1 MIFTQTTKNIE
12 IQVRPIYS
20 REHSSPKNHLYIWEY
35 EIHISNHASVP
46 VQLLNRYW
54 KIKNAHGE
62 AEEVRGPGVIGLQ
75 PIINVGEAF
84 QYRSFTRLN
93 TSTGEMV
100 GIYEM
105 ISSDGELIHVNIPVF
120 QLCQPA
126 RLVESSLAH

>member
-1 MIFTQTTKNIE
+1 MIFSQETQGIE

-35 EIHISNHASVP
+35 EIQISNHGSLS

-54 KIKNAHGE
+54 KIKNSHGE
-62 AEEVRGPGVIGLQ
+62 CEEVRGPGVIGLQ
-75 PIINVGEAF
+75 PVIHSAQTF

-93 TSTGEMV
+93 TPLGEMV
-100 GIYEM
+100 GSYEM
-105 ISSDGELIHVNIPVF
+105 IASDGVSIHAIIPCF

-126 RLVESSLAH
+126 RLVEANA